1 MLGVTRAEEL
11 ARICAAVG
19 LVQNLGALK
28 ALATVGIV
36 KGHMQ
41 LHAAN
46 LAIAAGADLHEIA
59 RSVNGSPKFCASKST
74 STSHARKKFY
84 TPSGFL
90 KPPMPKVQ
98 TKQLS
103 VPAKHFY

>member
-1 MLGVTRAEEL
+1 MLHPTARLSLKILGITNSDEL

-36 KGHMQ
+36 KGHMR

-46 LAIAAGADLHEIA
+46 LALAAGANEDELPRLKEELA
-59 RSVNGSPKFCASKST
+59 RALAREKRINLSRAKQILEELRST
-74 STSHARKKFY
+74 
-84 TPSGFL
+84 PN
-90 KPPMPKVQ
+90 
-98 TKQLS
+98 
-103 VPAKHFY
+103 

>member
-1 MLGVTRAEEL
+1 VALKILKVKSSEDL

-19 LVQNLGALK
+19 LVQNLGALR

-46 LAIAAGADLHEIA
+46 LAIAAGAEIGEIDSVRDKLILDLKKSKTISLTRAKEILESI
-59 RSVNGSPKFCASKST
+59 RVEKSE
-74 STSHARKKFY
+74 STYF
-84 TPSGFL
+84 
-90 KPPMPKVQ
+90 
-98 TKQLS
+98 
-103 VPAKHFY
+103 

>member
-1 MLGVTRAEEL
+1 MLRVTKADEL

-46 LAIAAGADLHEIA
+46 LAIAAGAEIHEIA
-59 RSVNGSPKFCASKST
+59 RVRDRLAEVLRVEKNINLSRAKEILEAIRVSEQSPAAF
-74 STSHARKKFY
+74 
-84 TPSGFL
+84 
-90 KPPMPKVQ
+90 
-98 TKQLS
+98 
-103 VPAKHFY
+103 